1 MEKNTS
7 SKQYK
12 RPYILYIS
20 SQEVKILFTIL
31 NIYSRHNSS
40 PNSGIWFSPMA
51 ILLLTLEFGSVPC
64 QIFSPLWNCFSPS
77 TILLPTEIW
86 FPWQL
91 FSPLWNLVQSHNS
104 SHHSRMLFSPMTII
118 FITKPGGIQWSIPLY
133 SLFLSCSLKF
143 KSNFFVFI
151 NFFPTRPWCHLFA
164 IISRGT
170 SPLITCRGLFS
181 FQVYLSKR
189 FAIWRRFTVWFCG
202 LPMGEWE
209 LERQRKNLPNILH
222 QKSLPAEHSFQGV

>member
-1 MEKNTS
+1 
-7 SKQYK
+7 
-12 RPYILYIS
+12 
-20 SQEVKILFTIL
+20 
-31 NIYSRHNSS
+31 
-40 PNSGIWFSPMA
+40 
-51 ILLLTLEFGSVPC
+51 
-64 QIFSPLWNCFSPS
+64 
-77 TILLPTEIW
+77 
-86 FPWQL
+86 
-91 FSPLWNLVQSHNS
+91 
-104 SHHSRMLFSPMTII
+104 MLFSPISII
-118 FITKPGGIQWSIPLY
+118 FTTKPGGIQWSIPLY

-209 LERQRKNLPNILH
+209 TEKEFAKYFAPEIPPGRAFFSGGLNIFVSKVRRSQESMHSLEGRACAAQYYPVDIQYTRAH
-222 QKSLPAEHSFQGV
+222 MSCSLCISGWSHCAKLEKKL